1 MAFLKRILGEPKPQP
16 QELETSS
23 RTEPG
28 DRPGPRRSGLR
39 RRGCAGSR
47 RARTSSSAST
57 SGARRISST
66 GTSSS
71 MRSSSRRRVAPN
83 GWIAWVADE
92 PESAL
97 AQLVLGRHITL
108 WAWEARSHLRAAQ
121 VSEEQFNQ
129 FFARLD
135 LGWRAFERAIA
146 LDPEEASTYS
156 MSIDCAK
163 GLQSGHQ
170 VQWEL
175 YAAAQSRRP
184 WQVLAHT
191 SLLQAWAPKWSHD
204 VSMMFRFARDIT
216 SKAPRGSAV
225 HVVIPDAHVEAWLED
240 QLGYWQRPGIRD
252 EIVAAAE
259 KSIDAPEFGATPW
272 MPRIRS
278 AFAYCYWLLGEH
290 ERASREFELIGPYV
304 TGPFQFAVD
313 PLKLATAARHR
324 IPLR

>member
-16 QELETSS
+16 QELRDVVPDPSLVIDPTL
-23 RTEPG
+23 G
-28 DRPGPRRSGLR
+28 DPD
-39 RRGCAGSR
+39 
-47 RARTSSSAST
+47 ST
-57 SGARRISST
+57 AWL
-66 GTSSS
+66 
-71 MRSSSRRRVAPN
+71 RRVAA
-83 GWIAWVADE
+83 GEDLEFREYLRGETDLEHRDFVIDAILESTQGRAHWVDRWVADE

-97 AQLVLGRHITL
+97 AHLVLGRHITL

-184 WQVLAHT
+184 WQLLAHT

-204 VSMMFRFARDIT
+204 VGMMFRFARDIT

-252 EIVAAAE
+252 EIIAAAE
-259 KSIDAPEFGATPW
+259 KSIDAPEFGETPW

-304 TGPFQFAVD
+304 TGPFRFAVD

>member
-16 QELETSS
+16 QELRDVVPDPSLVIDPTL
-23 RTEPG
+23 G
-28 DRPGPRRSGLR
+28 DPD
-39 RRGCAGSR
+39 
-47 RARTSSSAST
+47 ST
-57 SGARRISST
+57 T
-66 GTSSS
+66 WL
-71 MRSSSRRRVAPN
+71 RRVAA
-83 GWIAWVADE
+83 GEDLEFREYLRGETDLEHRDFVIDAILESTQGRAEWVDRWVADE

-184 WQVLAHT
+184 WQLLAHT

-204 VSMMFRFARDIT
+204 VGMMFRFARDIT
-216 SKAPRGSAV
+216 VEGAARLGRPRRHPGRPRRGLAGGSAR
-225 HVVIPDAHVEAWLED
+225 L
-240 QLGYWQRPGIRD
+240 L
-252 EIVAAAE
+252 AAAWHPGRDHRGRRE
-259 KSIDAPEFGATPW
+259 VDRRAGVWRDTVDAAHPE
-272 MPRIRS
+272 RIR
-278 AFAYCYWLLGEH
+278 LL
-290 ERASREFELIGPYV
+290 L
-304 TGPFQFAVD
+304 
-313 PLKLATAARHR
+313 LAARR
-324 IPLR
+324 A